1 LSNSMVDEK
10 IAALAAEYE
19 KARKQNIQ
27 LRDALKAKDRRIQEL
42 ESKSAGGD
50 ASGLRKEILS
60 LRSELDS
67 HLFEHNKQI
76 SDLNRQID
84 RLKSENSDL
93 LEMQKEPAES
103 FELGIQT
110 ENLFEEDDQAEI
122 KRLQGVTVE
131 LAEEISVLR
140 KKHEAEMSAIM
151 LSKTLSNNNPVSL
164 PQELKI
170 IDESDL
176 GSVTNWAE
184 NNVYGVE
191 TFYQI
196 RINDLVHQLQHMIAS
211 TALSRAEMNA
221 SCNRMKHTEEQRL
234 SGINELREEQE
245 SKRTLEQELDTTR
258 KGYEAQLNTMT
269 EELAQY
275 LNKTDVLNGI
285 SEVPSEKKK
294 RGFGSFF
301 SKNSNS

>member
-1 LSNSMVDEK
+1 MLWIYLN
-10 IAALAAEYE
+10 
-19 KARKQNIQ
+19 NTT
-27 LRDALKAKDRRIQEL
+27 RRIQEL

-151 LSKTLSNNNPVSL
+151 V
-164 PQELKI
+164 
-170 IDESDL
+170 
-176 GSVTNWAE
+176 
-184 NNVYGVE
+184 
-191 TFYQI
+191 
-196 RINDLVHQLQHMIAS
+196 
-211 TALSRAEMNA
+211 
-221 SCNRMKHTEEQRL
+221 
-234 SGINELREEQE
+234 
-245 SKRTLEQELDTTR
+245 
-258 KGYEAQLNTMT
+258 
-269 EELAQY
+269 
-275 LNKTDVLNGI
+275 
-285 SEVPSEKKK
+285 
-294 RGFGSFF
+294 
-301 SKNSNS
+301 

>member
-1 LSNSMVDEK
+1 MSWIYLN
-10 IAALAAEYE
+10 
-19 KARKQNIQ
+19 NTT
-27 LRDALKAKDRRIQEL
+27 RRIQEL

-140 KKHEAEMSAIM
+140 KKHEAEMSVIM
-151 LSKTLSNNNPVSL
+151 V
-164 PQELKI
+164 
-170 IDESDL
+170 
-176 GSVTNWAE
+176 
-184 NNVYGVE
+184 
-191 TFYQI
+191 
-196 RINDLVHQLQHMIAS
+196 
-211 TALSRAEMNA
+211 
-221 SCNRMKHTEEQRL
+221 
-234 SGINELREEQE
+234 
-245 SKRTLEQELDTTR
+245 
-258 KGYEAQLNTMT
+258 
-269 EELAQY
+269 
-275 LNKTDVLNGI
+275 
-285 SEVPSEKKK
+285 
-294 RGFGSFF
+294 
-301 SKNSNS
+301 

>member
-1 LSNSMVDEK
+1 MVDEK

-27 LRDALKAKDRRIQEL
+27 LREALKAKDRRIQEL

-76 SDLNRQID
+76 SDLNGQID
-84 RLKSENSDL
+84 RLKHENAEL
-93 LEMQKEPAES
+93 LEKQKEPPET
-103 FELGIQT
+103 FELAIQT

-122 KRLQGVTVE
+122 KRLQGVNVE
-131 LAEEISVLR
+131 LSAEIAELR
-140 KKHEAEMSAIM
+140 KKHEAEISAIM
-151 LSKTLSNNNPVSL
+151 LSKTLSNKNPVSL

-176 GSVTNWAE
+176 GTVKNWSE

-196 RINDLVHQLQHMIAS
+196 RINNLIETIQHMLAS
-211 TALSRAEMNA
+211 TSLSRAEMNA
-221 SCNRMKHTEEQRL
+221 SCNRLQHTEQQRL
-234 SGINELREEQE
+234 SGINQLREEQE
-245 SKRTLEQELDTTR
+245 TRRKLEQELDTTR

-275 LNKTDVLNGI
+275 LNKADGLNGT
-285 SEVPSEKKK
+285 SEVATNEKKK
-294 RGFGSFF
+294 RGFGAFF
-301 SKNSNS
+301 SKSST

>member
-1 LSNSMVDEK
+1 
-10 IAALAAEYE
+10 
-19 KARKQNIQ
+19 
-27 LRDALKAKDRRIQEL
+27 
-42 ESKSAGGD
+42 
-50 ASGLRKEILS
+50 
-60 LRSELDS
+60 
-67 HLFEHNKQI
+67 
-76 SDLNRQID
+76 
-84 RLKSENSDL
+84 
-93 LEMQKEPAES
+93 
-103 FELGIQT
+103 
-110 ENLFEEDDQAEI
+110 
-122 KRLQGVTVE
+122 
-131 LAEEISVLR
+131 
-140 KKHEAEMSAIM
+140 
-151 LSKTLSNNNPVSL
+151 
-164 PQELKI
+164 LKI

-221 SCNRMKHTEEQRL
+221 SCNRLKYTEEQRL

-285 SEVPSEKKK
+285 SEVPNEKKK

-301 SKNSNS
+301 SKSSNS

>member
-1 LSNSMVDEK
+1 MSWIYLN
-10 IAALAAEYE
+10 
-19 KARKQNIQ
+19 NTT
-27 LRDALKAKDRRIQEL
+27 RRIQEL

-151 LSKTLSNNNPVSL
+151 V
-164 PQELKI
+164 
-170 IDESDL
+170 
-176 GSVTNWAE
+176 
-184 NNVYGVE
+184 
-191 TFYQI
+191 
-196 RINDLVHQLQHMIAS
+196 
-211 TALSRAEMNA
+211 
-221 SCNRMKHTEEQRL
+221 
-234 SGINELREEQE
+234 
-245 SKRTLEQELDTTR
+245 
-258 KGYEAQLNTMT
+258 
-269 EELAQY
+269 
-275 LNKTDVLNGI
+275 
-285 SEVPSEKKK
+285 
-294 RGFGSFF
+294 
-301 SKNSNS
+301 